1 MEWVGRVDDEALG
14 LVPDCSVIQAEMA
27 VLLLRRSWRA
37 LCQRRVNIRVVLQ
50 QPDAT
55 TLNNH
60 GLLTESSPCWVAC
73 KTGVIL
79 GQTCR
84 NFSIFHPFIFIFSS
98 IYLSTSFHSPLL
110 LLLSPPPPLLLPPTR
125 YKKNWLICN
134 KLSWNFNRL
143 ILRLELLENLSSSA
157 QKWDPLI

>member
-1 MEWVGRVDDEALG
+1 MCLWAWLLMEWVGRVDDEALG

-73 KTGVIL
+73 KTSIIL

-84 NFSIFHPFIFIFSS
+84 ISLFFIISSSSFPQSISLPPSTPFLPDPL
-98 IYLSTSFHSPLL
+98 YLLPPPSPH
-110 LLLSPPPPLLLPPTR
+110 LSPSPLPPTR
-125 YKKNWLICN
+125 YKKSWLICN
-134 KLSWNFNRL
+134 KLS
-143 ILRLELLENLSSSA
+143 
-157 QKWDPLI
+157 